1 LEFPHNNAIILQ
13 RPVMSWT
20 AGECAWHCTRTR
32 ANQYVLYALR
42 WSHTRKTLSG
52 SQSQMASIRLQLA
65 VSCSPL
71 SRRVFTLQEV
81 IEITLNVSNIA
92 KTRIEFS
99 QRTCFP
105 LIANHW
111 FSGFDYRLE
120 WQSHPCEN
128 ARTLILTMFRRNSV
142 SLNIIWF

>member
-1 LEFPHNNAIILQ
+1 
-13 RPVMSWT
+13 
-20 AGECAWHCTRTR
+20 
-32 ANQYVLYALR
+32 
-42 WSHTRKTLSG
+42 
-52 SQSQMASIRLQLA
+52 MASIRLQLA
-65 VSCSPL
+65 VSFSPL

-120 WQSHPCEN
+120 WQSHPCEKCKN
-128 ARTLILTMFRRNSV
+128 IDTDNVSSELREFEYHMILETSFTFAYLLTYAHNST
-142 SLNIIWF
+142 